1 MVTENFFKDRLRF
14 LRNEKGIS
22 AREMSIA
29 LGQNEAYI
37 NKLETGKCSTSL
49 PSFLKICEYLSIS
62 PSDFFQEDVHNTIFA
77 NEELLRLLRKLTPRQ
92 AAYMLEL
99 VKDIVAAD

>member
-1 MVTENFFKDRLRF
+1 MITEDFFKDRLRF
-14 LRNEKGIS
+14 LRNKKQIS

-49 PSFLKICEYLSIS
+49 SSFLRICDYLAVS
-62 PSDFFQEDVHNTIFA
+62 PADFFQEDSCNA
-77 NEELLRLLRKLTPRQ
+77 ASCNPELLHFFQLLTPRQ
-92 AAYMLEL
+92 ATYVLEL
-99 VKDIVAAD
+99 LKDLTVR